1 MGFQLID
8 PSQVVQ
14 GLYDAFYIVPKLS
27 DASVAIIT
35 KPTTMLM
42 SLMTMIPTQRLFG
55 LAATFARCA
64 YRRGFVF
71 LSDLGVLPHLL

>member
-27 DASVAIIT
+27 NPSVAIIT

-42 SLMTMIPTQRLFG
+42 SLMAMIPTQRLFG
-55 LAATFARCA
+55 LTATFARCT
-64 YRRGFVF
+64 YRRSFVF
-71 LSDLGVLPHLL
+71 LSDFGVLPHLL

>member
-1 MGFQLID
+1 MGLQLID

-27 DASVAIIT
+27 NPSVAIIT

-42 SLMTMIPTQRLFG
+42 SLMAMIPMQQFVD
-55 LAATFARCA
+55 LAATFARCT
-64 YRRGFVF
+64 YRRSFVF
-71 LSDLGVLPHLL
+71 LSDLGVLPHLP